1 MRGRLGG
8 ERGDVLGMVGD
19 LQRDV
24 CGAGERLTERKVVV
38 VLLQLRDRCLV
49 GLSVLARERYQALA
63 EPLGLG
69 GGARGFGPLV
79 EVGRPGG
86 ELDERG
92 STCRAQRS
100 NRASTRPT
108 PLSDRVEQLAEP

>member
-1 MRGRLGG
+1 GG
-8 ERGDVLGMVGD
+8 ERGDVLGVVGD

-24 CGAGERLTERKVVV
+24 CGAGEGLTERKVVV
-38 VLLQLRDRCLV
+38 VLLQLRDGRLV
-49 GLSVLARERYQALA
+49 CLSVLARERYQALA

-69 GGARGFGPLV
+69 GGARGLRPPL

-92 STCRAQRS
+92 CTRRAQRS
-100 NRASTRPT
+100 DRARAGPT
-108 PLSDRVEQLAEP
+108 ALRDRVEQLAEP